1 MLEAYDSNKMPRP
14 NSANLMEAFLDSTSN
29 KLITEDNDPG
39 GGGYAYPAAW
49 KAFMKD
55 MAQELGLKGKNLFHP
70 ARLAITGEFSGQDVT
85 KQITLLALAR

>member
-14 NSANLMEAFLDSTSN
+14 NSANLMEAFVDQTSN

-39 GGGYAYPAAW
+39 GSGYAYPAAW
-49 KAFMKD
+49 KVFMKD
-55 MAQELGLKGKNLFHP
+55 MAKELGLKGKNLFHP

-85 KQITLLALAR
+85 KQMTLLALAR